1 MTATANRPS
10 RRSRSRAPPPTPI
23 KTAKGFRS
31 AAIDDRVLAEFLES
45 SLQVP
50 NLLLRRSSSSIG
62 EEIDFAA
69 LVARDEAAV
78 RRLLAAANQVG
89 ALRIGGGDY
98 LPMEELR
105 SAIEVGGGVFGIP
118 EERKRE
124 MGRCFGRRDGIS
136 ERFFWCRMASS
147 ETHRSYRVLEEAL
160 PDTYQILR
168 ENMENIAVK
177 METVAEC
184 IATILSK
191 NVKKQSHSMP
201 FNKATSILCLTKYDS
216 GNLQGNQSKFD
227 AADTPQSY
235 ALTLHLSGCDEEFC
249 LRTPEC
255 STSFKVSA
263 GSTLVTIG
271 KQFQDWSNGEL
282 KNAMGEMLI
291 NMARKSTPLITME
304 FFYSTESLYHELDN
318 EKKTV
323 SLLYQL
329 LIVVVLLTFYRIWFG

>member
-216 GNLQGNQSKFD
+216 G
-227 AADTPQSY
+227 
-235 ALTLHLSGCDEEFC
+235 CDEEFC